1 MIRRQTKFT
10 IFQPTVH
17 FSGSAKHLIIYRLDE
32 LLCTTC
38 FPLKIKK
45 GVPIIPTKPTT
56 SDKTLY
62 FNFVYKKDKKKWRL
76 KQIPVV
82 FYTTSERDYWHS
94 LIDTT
99 LRRVKNRPKN
109 IIIFINPF
117 GGKGK
122 AQKIFKDNVEAFF
135 WLTPGLR
142 YKVMLTERANHA
154 RDFIVEMPP
163 EQWTALDGL

>member
-1 MIRRQTKFT
+1 M
-10 IFQPTVH
+10 
-17 FSGSAKHLIIYRLDE
+17 
-32 LLCTTC
+32 
-38 FPLKIKK
+38 
-45 GVPIIPTKPTT
+45 T

-62 FNFVYKKDKKKWRL
+62 FNFVFKKDKKKWRL

-99 LRRVKNRPKN
+99 LRRIKNRPKN

-122 AQKIFKDNVEAFF
+122 AQKIFKDNVRKF
-135 WLTPGLR
+135 
-142 YKVMLTERANHA
+142 KK
-154 RDFIVEMPP
+154 
-163 EQWTALDGL
+163 